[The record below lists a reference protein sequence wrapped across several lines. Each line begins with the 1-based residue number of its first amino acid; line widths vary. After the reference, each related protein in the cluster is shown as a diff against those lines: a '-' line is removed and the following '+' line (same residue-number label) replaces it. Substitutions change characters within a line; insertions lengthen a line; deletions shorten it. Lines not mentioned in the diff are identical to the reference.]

1 MVVKWLS
8 VDSYVKKVI
17 AKRYPQLGE
26 NVLYSAAVSPCA
38 ERASCVPDPIPD
50 RFPTFIECVRQIVEA
65 SHTLYG
71 RGWSPATSSNYS
83 IRLDDQHCA
92 ITVSGKDKG
101 KLTEQDVM
109 VVDLNG
115 KPVTPQKPSAETL
128 LHTSLYRFDTAIG
141 AVLHT
146 HSVNNSVLTMHC
158 ADKDIFHF
166 DGYEIVKAF
175 SGFTTHEERF
185 SVPVF
190 ANKQDIAE
198 LSLQV
203 ERWLKADNKPR
214 AYLIRGHGLYTWGK
228 DMAECFRHLEA
239 MEYLLE
245 CELKRL
251 SLQR

>member
-1 MVVKWLS
+1 MSDLLTRFP
-8 VDSYVKKVI
+8 
-17 AKRYPQLGE
+17 ALP
-26 NVLYSAAVSPCA
+26 
-38 ERASCVPDPIPD
+38 ERA
-50 RFPTFIECVRQIVEA
+50 REIVQA
-65 SHTLYG
+65 SHTLYS

-83 IRLDDQHCA
+83 ARLDAQHCA

-109 VVDLNG
+109 IVDLLGN
-115 KPVTPQKPSAETL
+115 PATPQKPSAETL
-128 LHTSLYRFDTAIG
+128 LHTSLYQFDANIG

-146 HSVNNSVLTMHC
+146 HSVHNTVLTMHF
-158 ADKDIFHF
+158 ADHAVFHF

-175 SGFTTHEERF
+175 SSFTTHEQRF

-190 ANKQDIAE
+190 ANDQDIAK
-198 LSLQV
+198 LSQKVMAWLQT
-203 ERWLKADNKPR
+203 ADKPR

-245 CELKRL
+245 CEYKRL
-251 SLQR
+251 TLR